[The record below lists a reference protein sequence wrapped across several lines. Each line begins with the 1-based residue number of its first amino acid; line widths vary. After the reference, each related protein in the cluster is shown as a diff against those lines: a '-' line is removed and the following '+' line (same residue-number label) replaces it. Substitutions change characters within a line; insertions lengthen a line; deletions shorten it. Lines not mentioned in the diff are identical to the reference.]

1 MTVLS
6 IRINRTEY
14 VMGEVAPDNI
24 ANVGMVIADV
34 MPELERMGRV
44 SILLTQGNVT
54 RIIRSR

>member
-6 IRINRTEY
+6 IRINRAEY

>member
-14 VMGEVAPDNI
+14 VMGEVEPDNI